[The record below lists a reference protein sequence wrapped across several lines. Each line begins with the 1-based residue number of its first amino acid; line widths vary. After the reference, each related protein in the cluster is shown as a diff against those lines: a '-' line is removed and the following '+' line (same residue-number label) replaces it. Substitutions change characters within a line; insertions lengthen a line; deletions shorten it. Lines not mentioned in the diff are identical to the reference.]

1 MGKCTI
7 CGAEVENGSELCESC
22 RHDMDSVEEQEFDFS
37 ELEDFNLEDIE
48 LPELDGELNEIDLE
62 FKLEDP
68 DNDLENPNI
77 FVHDFQMEDR
87 SIDDNA
93 ETMQI
98 DESENKDQDD
108 VVGNEPQDLEVLGD
122 FSKEDD
128 GTDMLEELLD
138 VPNEMSESVG
148 DDLTSMLDL
157 ENLES
162 QDTESNDDLESML
175 EDSVGVEDL
184 EGLLSEGMQDAET
197 SEDTLS
203 FVNDLLDGIGS
214 DPQDN
219 TGQSSEA
226 SEEMDDLLGMLEGIG
241 SDSTEVE
248 SSISNNDVA
257 IGSDIILDDLPD
269 EEEIAQVKEKKPSIW
284 KRLFGNIKD
293 EKWEKQKEKEEKQEQ
308 ERKDKIAA
316 KKEAAEKLEEGDS
329 GEAKIDPKEAK
340 KAEKLAKKEEK
351 ARLKEERK
359 IEKQR
364 WKELAE
370 LEAANEGRINRVGAA
385 IVFVFMGVF
394 AVIVILGTD
403 KFHYN
408 SSVNQ
413 AEAYFQEDKYNAA
426 YDAVWGLE
434 MKEED
439 APLFDKIQMVMYL
452 NKQWNSYENYT
463 EIRMYPEAL
472 DSLLK
477 GIEKYDAHID
487 DAKELE
493 VSEDYK
499 KIRQEIM
506 EKLKEEYG
514 LSEKEAYRLIDMEDQ
529 EAYSKKV
536 ITIAN
541 AL

>member
-77 FVHDFQMEDR
+77 FVHDFQMEDK

-98 DESENKDQDD
+98 DEFENKDQDD

-138 VPNEMSESVG
+138 VPDEMSESVG

-257 IGSDIILDDLPD
+257 MGSDIILDDLPD

-506 EKLKEEYG
+506 GKLKEEYG

>member
-1 MGKCTI
+1 MSKCTI

>member
-77 FVHDFQMEDR
+77 FVHDFQMEDK

-98 DESENKDQDD
+98 DEFENKDQDD

-138 VPNEMSESVG
+138 VPDEMSESVG

-257 IGSDIILDDLPD
+257 MGSDIILDDLPD

-316 KKEAAEKLEEGDS
+316 KKEAAEKLEEGVS

-506 EKLKEEYG
+506 GKLKEEYG

>member
-77 FVHDFQMEDR
+77 FVHDFQMEDK

-98 DESENKDQDD
+98 DEFENKDQDD

-138 VPNEMSESVG
+138 VPDEMSESVG

-506 EKLKEEYG
+506 GKLKEEYG